1 MKKLVIISM
10 LLLSGCSTTVP
21 VKAKF
26 PEAPDMLMTKCPALS
41 QVKEDAKL
49 SEIATSV
56 SNNYTLYYECAVIA
70 RGWQDW
76 YQIQKNIYEK
86 VGK

>member
-1 MKKLVIISM
+1 MKKILLISI
-10 LLLSGCSTTVP
+10 LLTGCSTVVP

>member
-1 MKKLVIISM
+1 MKKIVIVSM

-26 PEAPDMLMTKCPALS
+26 PDAPDMLMAKCPTLS

-49 SEIATSV
+49 SEIATTV
-56 SNNYTLYYECAVIA
+56 SNNYTTYYECAAIVN
-70 RGWQDW
+70 GWQDW
-76 YQIQKNIYEK
+76 YQIQKNIYDN